1 MKEAKFAFVACHLGE
16 YKVSAMCRALGVTRR
31 GYYLWA
37 GRPASKHALRDLELA
52 RMIGGE
58 YEASMGIYGAPKT
71 FMRPKTAG
79 VSTSQK
85 RAPASCARTVG
96 GASRAP
102 APGAPPARSAPRS
115 RTSITT
121 R

>member
-1 MKEAKFAFVACHLGE
+1 M
-16 YKVSAMCRALGVTRR
+16 SAMCRALGVTRR

-85 RAPASCARTVG
+85 RAHHARE
-96 GASRAP
+96 
-102 APGAPPARSAPRS
+102 ARREAGLP
-115 RTSITT
+115 
-121 R
+121 